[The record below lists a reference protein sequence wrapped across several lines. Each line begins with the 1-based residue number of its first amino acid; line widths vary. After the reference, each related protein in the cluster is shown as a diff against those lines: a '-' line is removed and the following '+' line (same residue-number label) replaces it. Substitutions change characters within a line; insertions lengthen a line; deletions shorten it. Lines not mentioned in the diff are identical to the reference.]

1 MKRWYPMS
9 SFIPI
14 YPFFPTETKRCNQN
28 LFWLTSVIRKF
39 IFPHLM
45 LVGIIKRL
53 GNIHINVNFKY
64 FQLLHLFVI
73 KFNLR
78 RSEKASQFL
87 LGRIL
92 RPVVVSCIG
101 GRTKATP
108 QVSWLSDASGH
119 HVTLPTLGQKQSF
132 PSRFSSWKKEAYKAI
147 VTDRE
152 NRRIGW
158 YLLIAKLAK
167 LTKIRLPESHD
178 ILLSDI
184 PKHSWKKKKH
194 TGTKNYSEIIKNSSV

>member
-1 MKRWYPMS
+1 
-9 SFIPI
+9 
-14 YPFFPTETKRCNQN
+14 
-28 LFWLTSVIRKF
+28 
-39 IFPHLM
+39 M

-87 LGRIL
+87 FGRIL
-92 RPVVVSCIG
+92 RPVAMSCIS

-108 QVSWLSDASGH
+108 QVSRLSDVSGH

-132 PSRFSSWKKEAYKAI
+132 PFRFSSWKKEAYKAI
-147 VTDRE
+147 ITDRE

-158 YLLIAKLAK
+158 SLLIAKLAK

-184 PKHSWKKKKH
+184 AKHSWKKNILAQKITQK
-194 TGTKNYSEIIKNSSV
+194 